1 MTDSPALSAPAAPTL
16 GLFIA
21 FEGGDGAGKST
32 QAALLAKALSDAGR
46 TVLRTREPGG
56 TPVGEK
62 LRSLVL
68 DHGQG
73 EIDARTEA
81 LIFAAARA
89 AHATQVISP
98 AVARGEIV
106 ISDRYADSS
115 IAYQGVGRGLGA
127 SAIEK
132 LNDWAT
138 GGLWPDLTVLLDV
151 SPAAGRER
159 RTAGEAAEDRMES
172 EPDGFHAA
180 IRAAFLERAAA
191 TPERY
196 LVLPAD
202 GAIDTLAL
210 AIAERVAMLL
220 SEHGDGAGLSN
231 HGAGLSNHANHASQ
245 ERA

>member
-1 MTDSPALSAPAAPTL
+1 MTLSTAAQP

-32 QAALLAKALSDAGR
+32 QAALLTQALSDAGR

-68 DHGQG
+68 EHGQG
-73 EIDARTEA
+73 EIDAKTEA

-89 AHATQVISP
+89 AHATQVITP

-115 IAYQGVGRGLGA
+115 IAYQGAGRGLGTE
-127 SAIEK
+127 AIVK

-138 GGLWPDLTVLLDV
+138 SGLWPDLTVLLDV
-151 SPAAGRER
+151 SPAEGRER

-172 EPDGFHAA
+172 EPDDFHAT
-180 IRAAFLERAAA
+180 IRAAFLELAAA
-191 TPERY
+191 NPQRY

-202 GAIDTLAL
+202 GSVTELSKAIQ
-210 AIAERVAMLL
+210 ERVSSLIGV
-220 SEHGDGAGLSN
+220 S
-231 HGAGLSNHANHASQ
+231 
-245 ERA
+245 

>member
-1 MTDSPALSAPAAPTL
+1 MTLSTAAQP

-32 QAALLAKALSDAGR
+32 QAALLTQAMSDAGR

-56 TPVGEK
+56 TPIGEK

-68 DHGQG
+68 EHGQG
-73 EIDARTEA
+73 EIDAKTEA

-115 IAYQGVGRGLGA
+115 IAYQGAGRGLGTE
-127 SAIEK
+127 AIVK

-138 GGLWPDLTVLLDV
+138 SGLWPDLTVLLDV
-151 SPAAGRER
+151 SPAEGRER
-159 RTAGEAAEDRMES
+159 RTAGDAAEDRMES
-172 EPDGFHAA
+172 EPDDFHAT
-180 IRAAFLERAAA
+180 IRAAFLDLAAA
-191 TPERY
+191 NPQRY
-196 LVLPAD
+196 LVLPAN
-202 GAIDTLAL
+202 GAVSELAQTIQDRVTTLLGTA
-210 AIAERVAMLL
+210 
-220 SEHGDGAGLSN
+220 
-231 HGAGLSNHANHASQ
+231 
-245 ERA
+245 

>member
-1 MTDSPALSAPAAPTL
+1 MTSFSAPQP

-32 QAALLAKALSDAGR
+32 QTLLLAKALSDAGR

-68 DHGQG
+68 EHGQG

-89 AHATQVISP
+89 AHATQVIAP
-98 AVARGEIV
+98 AVARGEVV

-115 IAYQGVGRGLGA
+115 IAYQGAGRGLGT
-127 SAIEK
+127 SPIMD

-138 GGLWPDLTVLLDV
+138 AGLWPDLTVLLDV
-151 SPAAGRER
+151 SPEQGRDR
-159 RTAGEAAEDRMES
+159 RTAGDAAEDRMES
-172 EPDGFHAA
+172 EPDHFHAA
-180 IRAAFLERAAA
+180 IRAAFLELAEKN
-191 TPERY
+191 PQRY
-196 LVLPAD
+196 LVLPAKNPVSD
-202 GAIDTLAL
+202 LAA
-210 AIAERVAMLL
+210 AIAERVVALL
-220 SEHGDGAGLSN
+220 ASPQGA
-231 HGAGLSNHANHASQ
+231 A
-245 ERA
+245 